1 MVQKSLCAREE
12 HISLHTTDTS
22 LGRRRTFTV
31 SFPIPVFPPVT
42 SMTFPDKSGM
52 SSTPHVGLGGN
63 MLVHVLDIVA
73 DD

>member
-1 MVQKSLCAREE
+1 MVQKGLCAREE

-22 LGRRRTFTV
+22 LGRRLTFTV

-52 SSTPHVGLGGN
+52 SSTLHVGLGGN

>member
-1 MVQKSLCAREE
+1 MVQKGLCARGEN
-12 HISLHTTDTS
+12 ISLHAAGTS
-22 LGRRRTFTV
+22 LGRRLAFTV